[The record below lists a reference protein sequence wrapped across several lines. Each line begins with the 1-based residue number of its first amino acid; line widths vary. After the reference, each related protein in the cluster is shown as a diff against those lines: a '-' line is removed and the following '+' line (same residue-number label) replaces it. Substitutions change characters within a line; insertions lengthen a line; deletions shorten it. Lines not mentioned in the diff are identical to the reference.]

1 MRWWGFTSRPGVEVP
16 VVARSRAQA
25 DPPKRR
31 AGPAGR
37 RDVIDER
44 IFVDYSC
51 EWGYKDAGRLWIS
64 HEAARCSSA
73 ACHDRPE
80 EVLR

>member
-1 MRWWGFTSRPGVEVP
+1 MGLRCRLSHEVGHKP
-16 VVARSRAQA
+16 T
-25 DPPKRR
+25 PPKRR

-73 ACHDRPE
+73 ACHDRLE